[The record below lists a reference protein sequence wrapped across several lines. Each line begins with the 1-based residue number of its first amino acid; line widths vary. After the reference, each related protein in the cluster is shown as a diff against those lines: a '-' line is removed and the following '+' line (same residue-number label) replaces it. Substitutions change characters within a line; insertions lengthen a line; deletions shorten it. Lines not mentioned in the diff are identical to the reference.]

1 VASSLSLARRF
12 WLAYLALAGLFGA
25 AVGTFIVL
33 EERPAPTPTP
43 PWSEWKP
50 TAGNPGAAQQQ
61 IAEHVG
67 GRYRLPSGKKLVDV
81 LAGQPG
87 PASDPIRTVAVAR
100 TLDPKA
106 PSDLRARVDSS
117 QTAMYILCGDVKTC
131 AIEPTPAHAAALR
144 REALEL
150 ALYTFRYIDEA
161 NSVATFIGLSRVLF
175 VTKPEFSRQLQSP
188 LRVTLPQANAPTP
201 GTVSPIENETVDS
214 LTAKRL
220 FDYRVEHEPTSGA
233 RVLLLA
239 PPAGG

>member
-1 VASSLSLARRF
+1 MAASLSLARRF
-12 WLAYLALAGLFGA
+12 WLAYLALAALFGA

-33 EERPAPTPTP
+33 QERPAPIPPP
-43 PWSEWKP
+43 PWSAWKP

-67 GRYRLPSGKKLVDV
+67 ARYRLPSGKKIVDV

-87 PASDPIRTVAVAR
+87 PKSDPIRTVAVAR

-106 PSDLRARVDSS
+106 RSDLRAVVDSR
-117 QTAMYILCGDVKTC
+117 QTAMYILCGDAKTC
-131 AIEPTPAHAAALR
+131 AIEPTPARIAVLR

-150 ALYTFRYIDEA
+150 ALYTFKYIDEA
-161 NSVATFIGLSRVLF
+161 SSVATFIGLSRVLF
-175 VTKPEFSRQLQSP
+175 VTKPEFSRQLEAP
-188 LRVTLPQANAPTP
+188 LHVTLPQANTPTL
-201 GTVSPIENETVDS
+201 GTVSPIQSKTVND

-220 FDYRVEHEPTSGA
+220 FDYRVEHEASSGA

-239 PPAGG
+239 PPTE

>member
-1 VASSLSLARRF
+1 MAPSLSLARRF
-12 WLAYLALAGLFGA
+12 RLAYLALAVLFGA
-25 AVGTFIVL
+25 AAGTFIVL
-33 EERPAPTPTP
+33 EKRPAPIPPP
-43 PWSEWKP
+43 PWSAWKP

-67 GRYRLPSGKKLVDV
+67 ARYRLPGGKKLVDV

-117 QTAMYILCGDVKTC
+117 QTAMYILCGDAKTC

-144 REALEL
+144 HEALEL

-175 VTKPEFSRQLQSP
+175 VTKPEFSRQLDTP
-188 LRVTLPQANAPTP
+188 LHETLPQANAPTP
-201 GTVSPIENETVDS
+201 GRVSPIETKTVDA

-220 FDYRVEHEPTSGA
+220 FDYRVEHEATSGA

-239 PPAGG
+239 PPVGG